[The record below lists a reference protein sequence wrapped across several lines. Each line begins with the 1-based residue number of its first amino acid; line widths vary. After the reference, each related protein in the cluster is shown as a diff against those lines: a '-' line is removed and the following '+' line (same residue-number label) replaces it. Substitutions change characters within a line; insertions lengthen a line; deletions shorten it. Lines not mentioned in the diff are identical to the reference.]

1 MPLVITDVSSFDEAG
16 AQLVRLDAHFQT
28 DCRARRARLHHVL
41 PSPRMRALK
50 GMWRSVAAGEGKR
63 LGGATLPGTISAA
76 IREEFGTKTEVS
88 HDGGFISALHRGLL
102 FDRRKNS
109 QVRDSFNSRATHD
122 RAFRVGYLGFR
133 AKICLEGCTFSGRC
147 PLHSLS
153 KQACPRALNAVPAI
167 SGVRP
172 IVGGSHSQRRSRTL
186 GERSKCVQE
195 AILAGFPHRAENR
208 TWT

>member
-28 DCRARRARLHHVL
+28 DYRARRVRRHHVL
-41 PSPRMRALK
+41 SFPRMRALK
-50 GMWRSVAAGEGKR
+50 GMWRSVAAGEGER
-63 LGGATLPGTISAA
+63 LDVATLPGAIGAA
-76 IREEFGTKTEVS
+76 IQEDSGTKTEVS
-88 HDGGFISALHRGLL
+88 HDEGFISVLHRGLL
-102 FDRRKNS
+102 FGRRKNPR
-109 QVRDSFNSRATHD
+109 VRASLNSRATHD

-133 AKICLEGCTFSGRC
+133 AKICFGGGTFSGRC

-172 IVGGSHSQRRSRTL
+172 IVGDSHSQRRSRTL

-195 AILAGFPHRAENR
+195 AILAGFPRRAENR
-208 TWT
+208 ART

>member
-1 MPLVITDVSSFDEAG
+1 MITDVSSFDEAG

-28 DCRARRARLHHVL
+28 DYRARRARLHQVL

-50 GMWRSVAAGEGKR
+50 GMWRSVAAGEGGLDVVTH
-63 LGGATLPGTISAA
+63 LGAIGAA
-76 IREEFGTKTEVS
+76 IQEDSGTKTEVS
-88 HDGGFISALHRGLL
+88 HDGGFISVLHRGLL
-102 FDRRKNS
+102 FGRKKNP
-109 QVRDSFNSRATHD
+109 QVKASLNSRATHD
-122 RAFRVGYLGFR
+122 CAFRVGYLGFR

-195 AILAGFPHRAENR
+195 AILAGFPRRAENR
-208 TWT
+208 TRT

>member
-1 MPLVITDVSSFDEAG
+1 MGPFPITFGRRFFGRVV
-16 AQLVRLDAHFQT
+16 LLDLLSA
-28 DCRARRARLHHVL
+28 CNLGGCGRRGRGR
-41 PSPRMRALK
+41 SEK
-50 GMWRSVAAGEGKR
+50 GKGEGLDVATH
-63 LGGATLPGTISAA
+63 LGAIGAA
-76 IREEFGTKTEVS
+76 IQEDSGTKTEVS
-88 HDGGFISALHRGLL
+88 HDGGFISVLHRGL
-102 FDRRKNS
+102 FFGRRKNP
-109 QVRDSFNSRATHD
+109 QVRASLNSRATHD

-195 AILAGFPHRAENR
+195 AILAGFPRRAENR
-208 TWT
+208 TLT

>member
-88 HDGGFISALHRGLL
+88 HDGGFISAFHRGLL
-102 FDRRKNS
+102 FGRRKNS

-172 IVGGSHSQRRSRTL
+172 IVGGSIPNA
-186 GERSKCVQE
+186 V
-195 AILAGFPHRAENR
+195 P
-208 TWT
+208 

>member
-76 IREEFGTKTEVS
+76 IREVFVPKSV
-88 HDGGFISALHRGLL
+88 
-102 FDRRKNS
+102 
-109 QVRDSFNSRATHD
+109 
-122 RAFRVGYLGFR
+122 LGAVLFR
-133 AKICLEGCTFSGRC
+133 A
-147 PLHSLS
+147 
-153 KQACPRALNAVPAI
+153 AVHCI
-167 SGVRP
+167 
-172 IVGGSHSQRRSRTL
+172 RSASRL
-186 GERSKCVQE
+186 VQE
-195 AILAGFPHRAENR
+195 R
-208 TWT
+208 